1 MALAIAQMVLPVL
14 LVIALGYLCKQK
26 SWLDEAGLAGLK
38 TVVNRI
44 TLPVVL
50 FNAFFT
56 ADYSAVTL
64 LTFAVVFAS
73 LGVALAAGFWARRL
87 NPRYA
92 KFMPFLMTGFEGG
105 MLGYALFGLLY
116 GADQTHVFAMV
127 DIGQTVF
134 AYTVF
139 LSALKVADGKKT
151 SAKAV
156 AVNVLTTPASA
167 GMLLGIVL
175 GATGV
180 GKWALH
186 SSAGELLGK
195 LIGFLTAPTSI
206 LILLIVGY
214 ELSVSRSLMKPV
226 LITALLR
233 LAVMGALCGVCA
245 LIVFS
250 LTPFDK
256 KLLVALL
263 LGFSLPAPFIIP
275 LFADTAG
282 HGEYI
287 STTLS
292 FSTLFSILAFI
303 GVAVYT
309 LA

>member
-1 MALAIAQMVLPVL
+1 MSFDVLGPVL
-14 LVIALGYLCKQK
+14 AVLVIFAALIAVLRYLKAKDKSFTFRVFTALG
-26 SWLDEAGLAGLK
+26 
-38 TVVNRI
+38 
-44 TLPVVL
+44 
-50 FNAFFT
+50 
-56 ADYSAVTL
+56 
-64 LTFAVVFAS
+64 
-73 LGVALAAGFWARRL
+73 
-87 NPRYA
+87 
-92 KFMPFLMTGFEGG
+92 
-105 MLGYALFGLLY
+105 
-116 GADQTHVFAMV
+116 
-127 DIGQTVF
+127 
-134 AYTVF
+134 
-139 LSALKVADGKKT
+139 
-151 SAKAV
+151 
-156 AVNVLTTPASA
+156 
-167 GMLLGIVL
+167 LGIVL

-195 LIGFLTAPTSI
+195 LIGFLTAPTSV